1 MKVPGARPRSRRY
14 LKIQH
19 TEPAP
24 ERLPIMEWFAY
35 IYEQSRKRQGV
46 EAVNVR
52 RDYD

>member
-1 MKVPGARPRSRRY
+1 MNK

-35 IYEQSRKRQGV
+35 IYEQSRKREGV
-46 EAVNVR
+46 EAVSVR